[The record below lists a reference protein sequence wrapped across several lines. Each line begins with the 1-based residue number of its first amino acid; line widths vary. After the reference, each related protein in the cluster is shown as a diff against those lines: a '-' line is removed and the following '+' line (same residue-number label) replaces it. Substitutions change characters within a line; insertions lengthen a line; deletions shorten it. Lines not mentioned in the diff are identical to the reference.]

1 MSDALMEHQNLKH
14 QCAILVTAS
23 KIESI
28 NVLFGLK
35 MKALKAAYEKL
46 HYIMLVVPNSKPN

>member
-23 KIESI
+23 KNESI

-35 MKALKAAYEKL
+35 MKALKAAYVKN
-46 HYIMLVVPNSKPN
+46 YIILC